1 MTKKRE
7 LNHDPGKI
15 AAQRLEKETGA
26 VVKEPGGRL
35 SVALAYPNQYEVG
48 MSNLGLQKIYHL
60 FNRRDDVL
68 CERVFLPAPKEIE
81 FLKKN
86 RRPLESMETG
96 RALRTF
102 DLLAFSI
109 TFEMDYINVLTMLNL
124 AKIPFKGRT
133 FDDPMIV
140 AGGICVTLN
149 PELMAPFLD
158 LAFIGEGEGV
168 IDPFVDALLMSGTF
182 SMSPFGGLPGVYAP
196 SAYEPEYKKDGAIE
210 RIEIKSGFPEKVIRA
225 WAKDYKD
232 NPNVTVIETPDT
244 VFGDMI
250 LIETG
255 KGCGRHCRFC
265 AAGYAYRPTRFAGY
279 TALTKLID
287 SALDSER
294 KIGLVGSNISDHP
307 DMERIFEYIVNKG
320 GKFSVSSM
328 RIDLLT
334 GRTLQ
339 LMNKGGVKTITVAP
353 EAGTESLRR
362 RISKDISDRTIV
374 NSARLIGKAG
384 AFDLKLY
391 FLVGLPGEEQK
402 DVEAIVELVESIRE
416 AMVNASKERG
426 TVGKIRVGVNGFV
439 PKPFTPFQWAPYAGI
454 KQVGD
459 KLKIVK
465 SGLKKTPGVT
475 VQTSSA
481 RYDYVQT
488 LLSVGDR
495 RVAEVVQIA
504 YKHDGDWFK
513 AIKETD
519 IDCDYFVMRRKS
531 VNEILP
537 WSFIDHGLRDDYLS
551 RDSERSEKGKIIA
564 ECPPPD
570 EKFDRCGDFECG
582 VSH

>member
-1 MTKKRE
+1 
-7 LNHDPGKI
+7 
-15 AAQRLEKETGA
+15 
-26 VVKEPGGRL
+26 
-35 SVALAYPNQYEVG
+35 
-48 MSNLGLQKIYHL
+48 
-60 FNRRDDVL
+60 
-68 CERVFLPAPKEIE
+68 
-81 FLKKN
+81 
-86 RRPLESMETG
+86 
-96 RALRTF
+96 
-102 DLLAFSI
+102 
-109 TFEMDYINVLTMLNL
+109 
-124 AKIPFKGRT
+124 
-133 FDDPMIV
+133 
-140 AGGICVTLN
+140 GGICVTLN

-328 RIDLLT
+328 RIDRLT

-439 PKPFTPFQWAPYAGI
+439 PKPSTPFQWAPYAGI

-519 IDCDYFVMRRKS
+519 IDCDYFVTRQKS

-570 EKFDRCGDFECG
+570 EKCDRCGDFECG

>member
-1 MTKKRE
+1 MTKKRD
-7 LNHDPGKI
+7 LSHDPGKI
-15 AAQRLEKETGA
+15 AVSRLEKETGA

-35 SVALAYPNQYEVG
+35 SVALAYPNQYEIG

-60 FNRRDDVL
+60 FNRRDDVS
-68 CERVFLPAPKEIE
+68 CERVFLPSPKEIE

-86 RRPLESMETG
+86 KRPLESMETG

-109 TFEMDYINVLTMLNL
+109 TFEMDYINVLTMLDL
-124 AKIPFKGRT
+124 AKIPFKDRT

-168 IDPFVDALLMSGTF
+168 VDTFVDALLMSGTF

-196 SAYEPEYKKDGAIE
+196 SAYSPEYTKEGAIE
-210 RIEIKSGFPEKVIRA
+210 RIEIKSGFPEKIGRV

-265 AAGYAYRPTRFAGY
+265 AAGYAYRPTRFASY
-279 TALTKLID
+279 ETLTEKIDEALAD
-287 SALDSER
+287 ER

-328 RIDLLT
+328 RIDRLT
-334 GRTLQ
+334 DTTLE
-339 LMNKGGVKTITVAP
+339 LMLRGGCKTITVAP

-362 RISKDISDRTIV
+362 RINKDISDETIIEA
-374 NSARLIGKAG
+374 ARLIGKTS

-391 FLVGLPGEEQK
+391 FLVGLPGETQK
-402 DVEAIVELVESIRE
+402 DVEGIVELVESIQG
-416 AMVNASKERG
+416 AMVTASKERG
-426 TVGKIRVGVNGFV
+426 TVGKIRVSVNGFV
-439 PKPFTPFQWAPYAGI
+439 PKPFTPFQWEPYAGI
-454 KQVGD
+454 KEVGD

-495 RVAEVVQIA
+495 RVAEVLQLA
-504 YKHDGDWFK
+504 HKYDGDWFK
-513 AIKETD
+513 AIKQTD
-519 IDCDYFVMRRKS
+519 IDCDFFVTRRKS

-551 RDSERSEKGKIIA
+551 HDSERSEKGKVIA

-570 EKFDRCGDFECG
+570 EKCDRCGQFDCG
-582 VSH
+582 MSH